1 MFFDVLDL
9 LGLGQDAILL
19 EDGRKHPHRA
29 TNNTSKQQYIHQ
41 LDDGVVD
48 KYKTNVLYNMSF
60 IIAHVENT
68 LS

>member
-1 MFFDVLDL
+1 MTVVKQESESGLSRYLITRVVL
-9 LGLGQDAILL
+9 
-19 EDGRKHPHRA
+19 
-29 TNNTSKQQYIHQ
+29 YIHQ